1 MIKYFFRPLSN
12 SIKICAFSSDKM
24 KVRGLIKVK
33 DPRHLHTKE
42 YVTKDAERVFDNFF
56 REHPPKESEKL
67 FFDMNLNDKHEM
79 LNFDPYK
86 TLGL

>member
-1 MIKYFFRPLSN
+1 MIKYFFRPLTN

-56 REHPPKESEKL
+56 K
-67 FFDMNLNDKHEM
+67 
-79 LNFDPYK
+79 
-86 TLGL
+86 